1 MSGAVSAP
9 SSGAAPPVERLVHRL
24 AACPDAFLAPPRIG
38 DAGVVSVGAV
48 LGDAV
53 RARGAELPEAW
64 LDAVGPAVADA
75 GTERWLRAVLVTC
88 WLVADDELD
97 GLVGADALLGL
108 LTADLRALTDLVAPE
123 DLVGDDD
130 RREELARLLL
140 RSCGVVP
147 AGETEGQA
155 ADRLA
160 TLDSVSRTRVEAEA
174 RAAEQRARE
183 VREAME
189 RRRAAEAAA
198 RASRE

>member
-1 MSGAVSAP
+1 MTASVAQ
-9 SSGAAPPVERLVHRL
+9 LVHRL
-24 AACPDAFLAPPRIG
+24 AGCPEDFLAAPRVG
-38 DAGVVSVGAV
+38 RDGVVDVGAV

-53 RARGAELPEAW
+53 RGLGTELPDSW
-64 LDAVGPAVADA
+64 LATASPAATDP

-88 WLVADDELD
+88 WLAADPALA
-97 GLVGADALLGL
+97 GTVTAPGLLGL
-108 LTADLRALTDLVAPE
+108 LSTDLRAVTDLVAPE
-123 DLVGDDD
+123 DLVRDPD

-140 RSCGVVP
+140 RACEAVP
-147 AGETEGQA
+147 DGETAEQA

-189 RRRAAEAAA
+189 RRRAEEAAA